1 MKFYTVPELA
11 KLLKVDPETIR
22 RYLQRGIL
30 QGYKVGKDWR
40 IEEVAVKE
48 YLEKV
53 SNKKEER

>member
-40 IEEVAVKE
+40 IEEAAVKE

-53 SNKKEER
+53 SNRKED